1 MNLRDIKEKLAC
13 SALDY
18 EQELETARTSSSV
31 EKSYELP
38 DGQVITISAERF
50 RCPEVLFQPCFIGME
65 SAGIHEVTYNSIM
78 KCDVD
83 IRKDLYGNVVLSGG
97 STMFSGIGDRMS
109 KEITALAPSSMKVK
123 VVAPPERK
131 YSVLDWWF
139 HSGLPQYLFSRLLP
153 SQNLNETFLLAL
165 QSIVFEI

>member
-31 EKSYELP
+31 EKGYELP
-38 DGQVITISAERF
+38 DGEVITISAERF
-50 RCPEVLFQPCFIGME
+50 RCPDVLFQPSFIGME
-65 SAGIHEVTYNSIM
+65 SAGIHEATYNSIM

-139 HSGLPQYLFSRLLP
+139 HSGLPQYLS
-153 SQNLNETFLLAL
+153 ADVDL
-165 QSIVFEI
+165 QGRV